1 MEVVVAFGEGVVR
14 GRDDGL
20 EEVRGLEG
28 QGLEVEVP
36 DEVFEHAE
44 LWQSARSVTR
54 LGLLGETMKGRDIHA
69 TQKVNS

>member
-20 EEVRGLEG
+20 EEVGGLEG
-28 QGLEVEVP
+28 QGLQVEVP
-36 DEVFEHAE
+36 DEVLEDAE

-54 LGLLGETMKGRDIHA
+54 LGLLGETREGRNTHA
-69 TQKVNS
+69 RRKADS